1 MGVLT
6 ERLIQIREWPRLRV
20 RPVPHPVQK
29 LDLADGRT
37 LAFTEWGDPDGR
49 PVITC
54 HGTPGCR
61 LNRHPNQKLVR
72 STGARIIAF
81 DRPGYGQS
89 SRNRGRRVVDVVDDV
104 ARLADHLDLQKF
116 AVVGGSGGGPH
127 ALAIAAV
134 LGDRVTR
141 AACIVGIAP
150 YDVLGDEWFTGMDP
164 MNVKEF
170 GWALEGEG
178 RLHEE
183 LVREDGEM
191 RARVADDPSRVLG
204 DFDLPEADRNVL
216 ARSDVATVIRESTAE
231 QSVNGVWGWVDDDLA
246 FTTSWGFDPSTIRVP
261 TAVWWGAADV
271 LVPPQH
277 GEWLAANVPGALAR
291 VRRDAGHQPDPDK
304 DVVALNGWLLDGQPW
319 D

>member
-6 ERLIQIREWPRLRV
+6 ERLIQIRECPRLRV

-72 STGARIIAF
+72 STGARVIAF

-89 SRNRGRRVVDVVDDV
+89 SRNCGRRVVDVVDDV
-104 ARLADHLDLQKF
+104 ARLADHLDLQEF

-134 LGDRVTR
+134 FGDRVTR

-170 GWALEGEG
+170 SWALDGEE
-178 RLHEE
+178 RLQTE
-183 LVREDGEM
+183 LSREDAEM
-191 RARVADDPSRVLG
+191 RARVAEDPSNVLG
-204 DFDLPEADRNVL
+204 DFDLPDADRRVL
-216 ARSDVATVIRESTAE
+216 ARPDVGTVIRESIAE
-231 QSVNGVWGWVDDDLA
+231 QSANGVWGWVDDDLA
-246 FTTSWGFDPSTIRVP
+246 FTKPWGFDPATIRVP
-261 TAVWWGAADV
+261 TAIWWGAQDV

-277 GEWLAANVPGALAR
+277 GEWLAATVPNAVVR
-291 VRRDAGHQPDPDK
+291 VHHGGGHQMDPDVDFK
-304 DVVALNGWLLDGQPW
+304 VLQDWLRDGTVSW
-319 D
+319 